1 MRVYDFDLVTTGA
14 VDYWIRNPDGS
25 HLESFT
31 RDVMQEIE
39 EYQINM
45 IKFTKYQDARII
57 HVYTMND
64 IIRVLATVET
74 DR

>member
-1 MRVYDFDLVTTGA
+1 MTVYDFDFVTTG
-14 VDYWIRNPDGS
+14 VIDYRITNPDGS

-31 RDVMQEIE
+31 RDIMQEIE
-39 EYQINM
+39 PYRVNM
-45 IKFTKYQDARII
+45 VKFIKYQNARII

-64 IIRVLATVET
+64 IIRVVATVET

>member
-1 MRVYDFDLVTTGA
+1 MTVHDFDSVTTGA
-14 VDYWIRNPDGS
+14 VDYRIINPDGS

-31 RDVMQEIE
+31 RDVLQEIE
-39 EYQINM
+39 AYQINM
-45 IKFTKYQDARII
+45 IKFRKYQDARII

-64 IIRVLATVET
+64 IIRVVAKAET